1 VTLKVVPK
9 AACDLEIVSKAG
21 HEMYWRKSTKGK
33 PKQKFHAAFGQ
44 SLALVRG
51 NGFEESSRNLIFF
64 FSFTRQ
70 AKKLKTIYAC
80 T

>member
-9 AACDLEIVSKAG
+9 AACDPEIVSKAG
-21 HEMYWRKSTKGK
+21 HEMYRYWRKSTKGK

-51 NGFEESSRNLIFF
+51 NGFKESSRNFIFIFF
-64 FSFTRQ
+64 LQGRQ
-70 AKKLKTIYAC
+70 KI
-80 T
+80 